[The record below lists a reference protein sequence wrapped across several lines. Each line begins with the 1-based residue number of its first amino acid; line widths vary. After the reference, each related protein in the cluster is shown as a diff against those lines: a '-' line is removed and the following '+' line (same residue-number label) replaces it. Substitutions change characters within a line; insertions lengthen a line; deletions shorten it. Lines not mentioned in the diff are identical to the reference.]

1 MANFWF
7 LDGFRQRKKPL
18 TKGWKPYKST
28 VSLVGVTGLEPMA
41 SWSRTY
47 PPKNT
52 SYVKISKSV
61 NTPCFLALLLYHKS
75 TQRSRKKHAK
85 NEKSVLFV
93 CLKSGVETVDIQPF
107 AAIYK
112 AKNSRGCVLLPT
124 SWLRKM
130 RPWWKWEIKSCV
142 FCLLRCSEKQ
152 KQHNEL

>member
-1 MANFWF
+1 M
-7 LDGFRQRKKPL
+7 
-18 TKGWKPYKST
+18 
-28 VSLVGVTGLEPMA
+28 VGVTGFEPMA

-52 SYVKISKSV
+52 SYVKISESV
-61 NTPCFLALLLYHKS
+61 DTPCFLALLLYHKS

-112 AKNSRGCVLLPT
+112 AKNSRGCVLLLT

-130 RPWWKWEIKSCV
+130 RP
-142 FCLLRCSEKQ
+142 
-152 KQHNEL
+152 